1 MTETEKK
8 VQKALGTLPPM
19 SKETEHTLMAIF
31 RIGGYNWGGQ
41 ESINFHYIYELEDIK
56 KTLAR
61 SGRVMTIE
69 KV

>member
-19 SKETEHTLMAIF
+19 SKETERALKAIF
-31 RIGGYNWGGQ
+31 QVGGDNWGLTHCGG
-41 ESINFHYIYELEDIK
+41 ENWVRDIK
-56 KTLAR
+56 NTLAR